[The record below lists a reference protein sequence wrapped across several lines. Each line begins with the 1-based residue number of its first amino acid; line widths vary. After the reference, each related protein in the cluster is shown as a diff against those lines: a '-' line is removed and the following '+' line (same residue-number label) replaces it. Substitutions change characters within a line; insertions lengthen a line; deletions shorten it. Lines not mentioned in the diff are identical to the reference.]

1 MPEARIQK
9 KISDTEKVIGA
20 TEGPQVS
27 ADAVMSAFEQIFVAM
42 SASGAVVAVR
52 DVNGVRC
59 VVSFGNAPSVGSRLQ
74 PDSVFTRECI
84 EKDTVVLSE
93 DTQNDQRV
101 RPGTAKSLNLR
112 SAVAV
117 PIHAQGSV
125 VGLIEVFSARPYS
138 ISPTAIGAL
147 QRVAELFA
155 NIMVFEPGPRG
166 ELVIA
171 PPLAWTQAQTP
182 IAIVEAP
189 KDTERVAE
197 GFSSSHLDS
206 STAISSE
213 LKDVLT
219 QTSLPTEIQTRG
231 QPSGTPNNTEE
242 LVDPLYV
249 AVAPRPPAWSPASQI
264 ESSAAEKSWQAVPAP
279 NVAAV
284 QEEATSP
291 AAQGTETGSP
301 PEFTLGH
308 ARASENTTEPDQAS
322 TRNNKG
328 TLISAVAAGFLVLAA
343 GSASYLRITSSPAR
357 SKLTAAVSQPP
368 ASVVVSQSLP
378 QDGTARR
385 ATFPGD
391 VTLASPTVTTAHT
404 NTQSAAASTQPIS
417 VSAVLP
423 GYPLL
428 AKNQHLEGDVRV
440 DAVIDVNGRVTATK
454 AVSGPVLLQQAAVD
468 ALRQWKYRP
477 ATLNGKP
484 VPMHL
489 SVTIRFRVR

>member
-1 MPEARIQK
+1 MTSETETDISRTEDPLILPLLATVAQEVCTAACASEVVIAGLDSQGFRCLAGTGEAPRASACLQHD
-9 KISDTEKVIGA
+9 SRF
-20 TEGPQVS
+20 S
-27 ADAVMSAFEQIFVAM
+27 ADCLKTGEVVFLKDADGDLGTPLSTAGSLPVLAM
-42 SASGAVVAVR
+42 
-52 DVNGVRC
+52 
-59 VVSFGNAPSVGSRLQ
+59 
-74 PDSVFTRECI
+74 
-84 EKDTVVLSE
+84 
-93 DTQNDQRV
+93 
-101 RPGTAKSLNLR
+101 
-112 SAVAV
+112 AV
-117 PIHAQGSV
+117 PILAKGSV
-125 VGLIEVFSARPYS
+125 VG
-138 ISPTAIGAL
+138 AL
-147 QRVAELFA
+147 EIFFTTHSGICAA
-155 NIMVFEPGPRG
+155 D
-166 ELVIA
+166 IA
-171 PPLAWTQAQTP
+171 PLEKIADFLGPILARSVYAQPMTDGSTLG
-182 IAIVEAP
+182 AIQ
-189 KDTERVAE
+189 
-197 GFSSSHLDS
+197 
-206 STAISSE
+206 
-213 LKDVLT
+213 T
-219 QTSLPTEIQTRG
+219 QTSLPAEIQTRG

-242 LVDPLYV
+242 LVDPLSV
-249 AVAPRPPAWSPASQI
+249 AVAPRPRASSPASQI

-291 AAQGTETGSP
+291 TAQGTATGSP

-308 ARASENTTEPDQAS
+308 ARASQNTTEPDQAS

-357 SKLTAAVSQPP
+357 SKLTVAVSQPP

-385 ATFPGD
+385 GD

-477 ATLNGKP
+477 ATLDGKP

>member
-1 MPEARIQK
+1 MTSETETDISRTEDPLILALLITVAQEVCTAMCASEVVISGLDSQGFRCLAGTGEAPRASACLQHD
-9 KISDTEKVIGA
+9 SRF
-20 TEGPQVS
+20 S
-27 ADAVMSAFEQIFVAM
+27 ADCLKTGEVVFLKDADSDLGTPLSTAGSLPVLAM
-42 SASGAVVAVR
+42 
-52 DVNGVRC
+52 
-59 VVSFGNAPSVGSRLQ
+59 
-74 PDSVFTRECI
+74 
-84 EKDTVVLSE
+84 
-93 DTQNDQRV
+93 
-101 RPGTAKSLNLR
+101 
-112 SAVAV
+112 AV
-117 PIHAQGSV
+117 PILAKGSV
-125 VGLIEVFSARPYS
+125 VGALEIFF
-138 ISPTAIGAL
+138 PTHYAICA
-147 QRVAELFA
+147 AD
-155 NIMVFEPGPRG
+155 
-166 ELVIA
+166 IA
-171 PPLAWTQAQTP
+171 PLEKIADFLGPILARSVYAQQLTDGSTLG
-182 IAIVEAP
+182 AIQ
-189 KDTERVAE
+189 
-197 GFSSSHLDS
+197 
-206 STAISSE
+206 
-213 LKDVLT
+213 T

-242 LVDPLYV
+242 LVDPLSV
-249 AVAPRPPAWSPASQI
+249 AVAPRPRASSPAGQI

-291 AAQGTETGSP
+291 TAQGTETGSP

-343 GSASYLRITSSPAR
+343 GSTSYLRITSSPAR

-378 QDGTARR
+378 QGGTARR
-385 ATFPGD
+385 ATSPGD

-404 NTQSAAASTQPIS
+404 NRQSAAASTQPIS

-423 GYPLL
+423 GYPLI

>member
-1 MPEARIQK
+1 MTSETKTDISRTEDPLILPLLATMAQEVCTAACASEVVIAGLDSQGFHCLAGTGEAPRASACLQHD
-9 KISDTEKVIGA
+9 SRF
-20 TEGPQVS
+20 S
-27 ADAVMSAFEQIFVAM
+27 ADCLKTGE
-42 SASGAVVAVR
+42 VVFLKDA
-52 DVNGVRC
+52 DGDLGT
-59 VVSFGNAPSVGSRLQ
+59 SLSTGGSL
-74 PDSVFTRECI
+74 P
-84 EKDTVVLSE
+84 VL
-93 DTQNDQRV
+93 
-101 RPGTAKSLNLR
+101 AI
-112 SAVAV
+112 AV
-117 PIHAQGSV
+117 PILAKGSV
-125 VGLIEVFSARPYS
+125 VGALEIFF
-138 ISPTAIGAL
+138 PTHYAICA
-147 QRVAELFA
+147 AD
-155 NIMVFEPGPRG
+155 
-166 ELVIA
+166 IA
-171 PPLAWTQAQTP
+171 PLEKIADFLGPILARLVHAQPMTDGP
-182 IAIVEAP
+182 TLGAIQ
-189 KDTERVAE
+189 
-197 GFSSSHLDS
+197 
-206 STAISSE
+206 
-213 LKDVLT
+213 T
-219 QTSLPTEIQTRG
+219 QTSLPAEIQTRG
-231 QPSGTPNNTEE
+231 QPSGTPNNTNYTEE
-242 LVDPLYV
+242 LVDPLSV
-249 AVAPRPPAWSPASQI
+249 AVAPRPRASSPTSQV

-279 NVAAV
+279 NVAAI

-291 AAQGTETGSP
+291 TAQGTATGSP

-368 ASVVVSQSLP
+368 ASVVVSQARP

-404 NTQSAAASTQPIS
+404 NTRSAAASTQPIS

-423 GYPLL
+423 VYPLL

-454 AVSGPVLLQQAAVD
+454 AVSGPALLQQAAVD

-477 ATLNGKP
+477 ATLNGEP

>member
-1 MPEARIQK
+1 MTSETATDISRTEDPLILALLTTVAQEVCTAMCASEVVIAGLDSQGFRCLAGTGEAPRA
-9 KISDTEKVIGA
+9 SA
-20 TEGPQVS
+20 CPQHDSRFS
-27 ADAVMSAFEQIFVAM
+27 ADCLKTGE
-42 SASGAVVAVR
+42 VVFLKDA
-52 DVNGVRC
+52 DGDLGTPL
-59 VVSFGNAPSVGSRLQ
+59 STGGSL
-74 PDSVFTRECI
+74 P
-84 EKDTVVLSE
+84 VL
-93 DTQNDQRV
+93 
-101 RPGTAKSLNLR
+101 GM
-112 SAVAV
+112 AV
-117 PIHAQGSV
+117 PILAQGSV
-125 VGLIEVFSARPYS
+125 VGALEIFFATHSA
-138 ISPTAIGAL
+138 ICAAD
-147 QRVAELFA
+147 
-155 NIMVFEPGPRG
+155 
-166 ELVIA
+166 IA
-171 PPLAWTQAQTP
+171 PLEKIADFLGPILARSVCAQPMTDGSTLG
-182 IAIVEAP
+182 AIQ
-189 KDTERVAE
+189 
-197 GFSSSHLDS
+197 
-206 STAISSE
+206 
-213 LKDVLT
+213 T

-231 QPSGTPNNTEE
+231 QPSGTPNSAEE
-242 LVDPLYV
+242 PVDPLPA
-249 AVAPRPPAWSPASQI
+249 AVAPRPRASSPASQI

-284 QEEATSP
+284 QEEATISP
-291 AAQGTETGSP
+291 TAQGTETGSP

-328 TLISAVAAGFLVLAA
+328 ILISAVAAGFFVLAA
-343 GSASYLRITSSPAR
+343 GSVSYLRLISSPAR

-385 ATFPGD
+385 ATFPRD

-468 ALRQWKYRP
+468 ALRQWKYLP

-489 SVTIRFRVR
+489 SVTIRFRMR